1 MDEHLQEG
9 DAEVLEQMEHSLDG
23 QRERS
28 PSRRKEEMGIVLD
41 YLPNGYPFDNT
52 PSHRKNA
59 IVQALGKNHFTLL
72 ELVPKKG
79 IGITPN
85 EEVYIGDGKRDKI
98 HHILGKLPV
107 NKLTSTAKNELEFVL
122 KDMVEKDEKR
132 FVEFFN
138 TAQPL
143 TTRMH
148 SIELLPGVGKKH
160 MWEIIKVREEKPFEN
175 FEDVRKR
182 VKLLPDPKKVIIKRI
197 LSEILGNEKHKL
209 FID

>member
-107 NKLTSTAKNELEFVL
+107 NKLTSTAKNELEFVV
-122 KDMVEKDEKR
+122 KDMVEKEEKR
-132 FVEFFN
+132 
-138 TAQPL
+138 
-143 TTRMH
+143 
-148 SIELLPGVGKKH
+148 
-160 MWEIIKVREEKPFEN
+160 FEN